1 MKFDCLVKKQSTD
14 TEKNETKA
22 TKNSW
27 VINKSSTALLPEE
40 KEVLE
45 LGLNFAPT
53 PKRVPV
59 IDILAGVEVAT
70 RRAKLQVEV

>member
-1 MKFDCLVKKQSTD
+1 M
-14 TEKNETKA
+14 
-22 TKNSW
+22 
-27 VINKSSTALLPEE
+27 
-40 KEVLE
+40 E

-70 RRAKLQVEV
+70 RRAKLQVEVSEELRARICSVIKNTKVSQNNMKPSQHQAIVHL